1 MSRSR
6 RDMARMDRV
15 VGRGWR
21 EHKRDYLKLVT
32 APMVG
37 RRTSPKRGVVYAL
50 LRNGKDSTYPTPLR
64 VHARN
69 LQNHPR
75 PLGRALRGKLAR
87 RGGRRG

>member
-1 MSRSR
+1 
-6 RDMARMDRV
+6 MAQGDRV
-15 VGRGWR
+15 VDKGWR
-21 EHKRDYLKLVT
+21 EHQRNHLKLVT

-37 RRTSPKRGVVYAL
+37 RYTSPKRGVLYAI

-87 RGGRRG
+87 RGGGRR